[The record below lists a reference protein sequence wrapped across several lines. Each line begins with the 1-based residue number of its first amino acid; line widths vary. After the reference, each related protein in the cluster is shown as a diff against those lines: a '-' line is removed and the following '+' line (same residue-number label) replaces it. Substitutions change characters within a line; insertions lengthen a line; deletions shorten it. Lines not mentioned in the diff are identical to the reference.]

1 MVGQDATELPILAF
15 SVLIGASVFA
25 ALLVHDVNEGVQLAL
40 NLGHRLLVVG
50 QELVVTAH
58 LAAQANSGVCQTSYE
73 AVVLRHYAL
82 YTVQTCFRLGEARV
96 CLGEVCFEAGLVR
109 FEAGLLLKHE
119 FHCLIEVQFPL
130 PRQCLQSSPARRRSI
145 IARRYWM
152 RHLQRAWWQ
161 TSSHAALRNKVLVHP
176 CQDQPAHFR
185 QLHVGAVKQLD
196 AAVSLAAVLA
206 I

>member
-1 MVGQDATELPILAF
+1 VVGQDATELPILAF

-25 ALLVHDVNEGVQLAL
+25 ALLVHDVNEGVQFVL

-109 FEAGLLLKHE
+109 FEAACCPSMNSIVLLRSNSHSLGNA
-119 FHCLIEVQFPL
+119 FTAVPL
-130 PRQCLQSSPARRRSI
+130 TAGQS
-145 IARRYWM
+145 
-152 RHLQRAWWQ
+152 
-161 TSSHAALRNKVLVHP
+161 
-176 CQDQPAHFR
+176 
-185 QLHVGAVKQLD
+185 
-196 AAVSLAAVLA
+196 
-206 I
+206 